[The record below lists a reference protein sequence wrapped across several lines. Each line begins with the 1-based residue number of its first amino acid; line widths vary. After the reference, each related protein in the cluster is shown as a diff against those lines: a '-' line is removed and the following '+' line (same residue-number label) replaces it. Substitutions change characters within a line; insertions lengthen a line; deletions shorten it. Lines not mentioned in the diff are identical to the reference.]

1 VPREED
7 LETDDAELLRATAAG
22 DRAALGV
29 LAARHQA
36 SIYHFALRMTRDAA
50 LAEDVLQETFLAA
63 LRHSDGFRGT
73 GSVRGWLLSIARNN
87 ALMLRRRRAG
97 EPAAFE
103 PLDELGVAAGWGD
116 DTPERAMEA
125 QERRRALEQGLAA
138 LSDGDRELLLLRDVE
153 GLSGEET
160 AEALG
165 LSLAGMKSRL
175 HRARLKLA
183 AVLREGGDDGRG
195 S

>member
-1 VPREED
+1 MPREEE
-7 LETDDAELLRATAAG
+7 LESDDAALLAATAAG
-22 DRAALGV
+22 DRAALGL

-36 SIYHFALRMTRDAA
+36 SIHRFALRMTRDAA
-50 LAEDVLQETFLAA
+50 LAEDVLQETFIAA
-63 LRHSDGFRGT
+63 LKHADGYRGS

-103 PLDELGVAAGWGD
+103 PLEELGVAAGWGD
-116 DTPERAMEA
+116 DTPERALEA
-125 QERRRALEQGLAA
+125 HERRRVLEQGLAT
-138 LSDGDRELLLLRDVE
+138 LSDGDREVLLLRDVE

-160 AEALG
+160 AAALG
-165 LSLAGMKSRL
+165 LTLAGMKSRL

-183 AVLREGGDDGRG
+183 AAVRGGGDDGRG